1 MRLHSKANVCGEA
14 YTLQCTDCGKH
25 GQNRRRMAGDVN
37 DVRLHKRR
45 MQRRH
50 VLAAILAGVT
60 RVMRAG
66 HAVTA
71 LHCFIGR
78 GTGGA
83 VKRIHSK
90 TSNQHNREDRPN

>member
-1 MRLHSKANVCGEA
+1 MRLHSKTNVCAEA
-14 YTLQCTDCGKH
+14 YTLKCTDCGKH
-25 GQNRRRMAGDVN
+25 SQHRRRMASDIN

-50 VLAAILAGVT
+50 VLAAILAGIT

-71 LHCFIGR
+71 LHCLIAR
-78 GTGGA
+78 STGGA

-90 TSNQHNREDRPN
+90 TRNQHNREDRPN

>member
-1 MRLHSKANVCGEA
+1 MRLHSKTNVCGEA
-14 YTLQCTDCGKH
+14 DTLECTDCGKH
-25 GQNRRRMAGDVN
+25 GQNRRRMASDIN

-50 VLAAILAGVT
+50 GLAAILAGVT
-60 RVMRAG
+60 RVMRAR

-71 LHCFIGR
+71 LHCLIAR

-90 TSNQHNREDRPN
+90 TGNQHNREDGPN

>member
-1 MRLHSKANVCGEA
+1 MRLHGKTNVCAEA
-14 YTLQCTDCGKH
+14 YTLESTDCGKH
-25 GQNRRRMAGDVN
+25 GQNRLRMAGNIN

-60 RVMRAG
+60 RVMRAR

-71 LHCFIGR
+71 LHCLIAR
-78 GTGGA
+78 GTSRA

-90 TSNQHNREDRPN
+90 TRDQHNREDRPN

>member
-1 MRLHSKANVCGEA
+1 MRLHSKTNVCTEA
-14 YTLQCTDCGKH
+14 YILECTDYGKH
-25 GQNRRRMAGDVN
+25 GQNCRRMAGDVN

-50 VLAAILAGVT
+50 VLAAILASIT
-60 RVMRAG
+60 RVMRAR

-71 LHCFIGR
+71 LHCLIAR
-78 GTGGA
+78 GAGEA